1 MEHHKAL
8 TSDLTAINSNNNN
21 NSHYHHHHRQKKEI
35 TKQQP
40 LRSLALS
47 KRRQVKSVSIANPN
61 IDQENISAN
70 IQRRQQRISM
80 KHSLSWK
87 KRWSTWFSSCS
98 TERTAYVKCNPI
110 TVSIEKNVRTKSEN
124 DLSKR
129 GSIDQ
134 DEKKNSSTTNSTL
147 AINPVSNDNQEKIS
161 SKISS
166 HQHRHHHQSNDKVN
180 NSNSVIYSD
189 TSNNRYS
196 NTLLPSIRYEKGG
209 QHQSQTSIVATPST
223 TNTSQHIHQKQQVR
237 QLSRSADRLNSKS
250 SRRELRYEE
259 HNDYIPPPAPP
270 PPPLNSIQCHPTI
283 DHYARTLNQSSYFYS
298 THRRSQ
304 IEVYQLSTEKN
315 RLILP
320 RPYSSNIPF
329 THNTTLTNIPITYS
343 YTVGDIPIMSQTS
356 SDNNNDTYG
365 KLSDCHSPLIPV
377 ENSSIKAP
385 RRIETAYS
393 QFPITTQQEPVYANT
408 QSLYDNILFPES
420 SLKSKILNRNEKY
433 EQEKKS
439 CASQTQLTWT
449 MATFSS
455 FVDLEN
461 QSVVIQQPDPATLYS
476 IVQRPQTELPPS
488 ASSATIEHMKAIS
501 PNLQY
506 IDDNNTPSH
515 YRRSRTPTPSKTLI
529 IEKRDGSFQTLLT
542 VAPIQDIDS
551 TKLIIPH
558 DSTPSPLSTG
568 SSSTTT
574 DHHHHH
580 HHHHHHRHRRHKS
593 HSNTS
598 RNNIST
604 RDVGLQVNI
613 QTVKKITF
621 LSQPSDDSSIT
632 TSSSSP
638 PTVISSRELKSV
650 QTNTES
656 LITKHDK
663 STSYERNIPLV
674 TTSSQ
679 TLDSSINTEGQTKAA
694 QTLTKSLRDQSIE
707 TNNRGLFVCDL
718 SSFLKNGIE

>member
-196 NTLLPSIRYEKGG
+196 NTLLPSIRHEKGG

-329 THNTTLTNIPITYS
+329 THNTILTNIPITYS

-461 QSVVIQQPDPATLYS
+461 QSIVVQQPDPATLYS

-551 TKLIIPH
+551 NKLIIPH